1 MIDLIAIANPV
12 VGHRCG
18 IVRMSTGETISTS
31 AVVSITL
38 QSDTAVIGKIVRR
51 VAVIETQS
59 GSVYRLWVRA

>member
-1 MIDLIAIANPV
+1 MIDLIAIFNPV
-12 VGHRCG
+12 IGQRCG
-18 IVRMSTGETISTS
+18 IVRMSSGQTISTS

-59 GSVYRLWVRA
+59 GSVYRLWIRA